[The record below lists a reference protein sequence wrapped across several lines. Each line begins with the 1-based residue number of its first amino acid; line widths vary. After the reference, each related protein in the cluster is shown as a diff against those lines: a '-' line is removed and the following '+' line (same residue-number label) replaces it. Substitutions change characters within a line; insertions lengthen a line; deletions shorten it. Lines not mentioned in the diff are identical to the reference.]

1 MNNILRKL
9 CAWICVP
16 IYNLIPSIY
25 KIFYNIASARFFDP
39 ENTDIVQKL
48 SQNLYVLISVIML
61 FGFSITILSAIVNPD
76 LISDNKKGV
85 PAMFK
90 RAIIGLALIV
100 IVPFGFDEM
109 YKIQNSVMS
118 NSLVEKII
126 VGADF
131 SCDKTKN
138 PDCEVG
144 QGGGQVIAGILIN
157 SVLRP
162 AEDKVMISA
171 DLQKEYTNM
180 VKSDITNITTIA
192 GEINVKRSDGG
203 STPEDED
210 YGFHFDSLIAI
221 IAGIGVDY
229 ILLIFAIDMAVRMF
243 KLAFLEITAPIS
255 IVSYV
260 AVGDKIFMSWLK
272 EVGKTFADVFIKIAS
287 IAFYLFLVSN
297 LSTFFAPFK
306 DESWGYILKA
316 FLIVGMLI
324 FVKQIPNMISAIFG
338 IEMKSQGGIGGRL
351 GQMAMVGDQAKKAWQ
366 GIKNVAGLGAAAAGL
381 GLATVA
387 NPLLGAAVGGAVA
400 ARHGWNK
407 GFGGHTAWK
416 NTETG
421 QKISAGAG
429 AAGAFLRGKNGI
441 AGVKD
446 AAKSWNDS
454 SFGQSHAAEKAY
466 AKSGKIQ
473 KRYNEKMGLDENGR
487 IKDGTLANVKTNYR
501 ENLAHDFN
509 SRVAGAMT
517 DKDTADM
524 KNAEISAIA
533 SSKDKVDSMFANMI
547 ENAKT
552 NEGKQ
557 KLADLKSSFDSGD
570 LSSEALRTHLKELCA
585 TGEVNKNGVI
595 DMAKETDKIEGY
607 INSSSDDR
615 ISGLI
620 DEHGN
625 LKMNGIGSISDDY
638 KSDASKAKAA
648 YDSIYNAQNDYTKS
662 QMDMYASTSSEII
675 NKQLKENKGSVNNAN
690 AYAEDIR
697 NLSVES
703 SSPSP
708 VESSSPS
715 YSGSGSGRGSSS
727 GESLNIDLSNFSD
740 TLETPQYVT
749 PAETKQKTGLNLNQ
763 QQVEKQKRDDEIAQ
777 AIDQIERDAA
787 SFDKPKLKL
796 KTETNDNKDK

>member
-39 ENTDIVQKL
+39 ENTDIIQKL

-157 SVLRP
+157 SVLHP
-162 AEDKVMISA
+162 ADDDVTIGV
-171 DLQKEYTNM
+171 DLQQAYTDM
-180 VKSDITNITTIA
+180 VQSDIGNITTIA
-192 GEINVKRSDGG
+192 GDINAKRTDGG
-203 STPEDED
+203 SSIEDED

-229 ILLIFAIDMAVRMF
+229 MLLIFAIDMAVRMF
-243 KLAFLEITAPIS
+243 KLAFMEITAPIS

-297 LSTFFAPFK
+297 IHDFFAPFK
-306 DESWGYILKA
+306 NESWGYVLKA

-381 GLATVA
+381 GLAAAA
-387 NPLLGAAVGGAVA
+387 NPLLGAAVGGAFA
-400 ARHGWNK
+400 AGKHGWNK
-407 GFGGHTAWK
+407 GFGGGKAWK
-416 NTETG
+416 DTKGG
-421 QKISAGAG
+421 QVLSAGAG

-446 AAKSWNDS
+446 AAKSWGES
-454 SFGQSHAAEKAY
+454 SIGQSHAAEKSY

-509 SRVAGAMT
+509 SKVAGAMT

-703 SSPSP
+703 SSPS
-708 VESSSPS
+708 

-740 TLETPQYVT
+740 TLETSQYVT
-749 PAETKQKTGLNLNQ
+749 PAETNQKTGLHLNQ
-763 QQVEKQKRDDEIAQ
+763 QKIAEDKLDEEVSNLMDKYDKM
-777 AIDQIERDAA
+777 DQQNSND
-787 SFDKPKLKL
+787 SDSGPKFKLK
-796 KTETNDNKDK
+796 KETNDNKDK

>member
-162 AEDKVMISA
+162 ADDNVVVGVK
-171 DLQKEYTNM
+171 LQEAYTDM
-180 VKSDITNITTIA
+180 VQSKIENITTIA
-192 GEINVKRSDGG
+192 SEINVKRIDGG
-203 STPEDED
+203 SSIEDED

-306 DESWGYILKA
+306 SESWGYVLKA

-407 GFGGHTAWK
+407 GFGGGKAWK
-416 NTETG
+416 DTKGG
-421 QKISAGAG
+421 QVLSAGAG

-446 AAKSWNDS
+446 AAKSWGDS
-454 SFGQSHAAEKAY
+454 SFAQSHSAEKNAIKNY
-466 AKSGKIQ
+466 ERDAKARKE
-473 KRYNEKMGLDENGR
+473 YNEKIGLDENGR
-487 IKDGTLANVKTNYR
+487 IIPGTLDTVKANYA
-501 ENLAHDFN
+501 ENLKKDLGKKAD
-509 SRVAGAMT
+509 SLVALQKADQ
-517 DKDTADM
+517 DKANITA
-524 KNAEISAIA
+524 AA
-533 SSKDKVDSMFANMI
+533 SSVQKVNSMLDEFMEHSSTKKGAQQI
-547 ENAKT
+547 
-552 NEGKQ
+552 
-557 KLADLKSSFDSGD
+557 ADLKSQFNGGKLTREGVRAKLEELCHAGEITEQGAVD
-570 LSSEALRTHLKELCA
+570 LSREVAKFENIVSSSNQDDIKGLVSVDDEGNHKLNIKGVDSCSKKYEAVAATAKADYDSVYSSLSESNKEKMDRYKSTSDAIVNETVRVSKQNDNNTEVELTEWA
-585 TGEVNKNGVI
+585 GRLSSPGGSQNNTTSNVTVSNDDTDDAFDAMMNAQIEVN
-595 DMAKETDKIEGY
+595 E
-607 INSSSDDR
+607 DR
-615 ISGLI
+615 L
-620 DEHGN
+620 
-625 LKMNGIGSISDDY
+625 
-638 KSDASKAKAA
+638 
-648 YDSIYNAQNDYTKS
+648 
-662 QMDMYASTSSEII
+662 
-675 NKQLKENKGSVNNAN
+675 NNAWEN
-690 AYAEDIR
+690 QTTDDTYRRGTYEPEKNNNSYDDNYDDIFADQYE
-697 NLSVES
+697 NNDSNTFN
-703 SSPSP
+703 
-708 VESSSPS
+708 
-715 YSGSGSGRGSSS
+715 GS
-727 GESLNIDLSNFSD
+727 
-740 TLETPQYVT
+740 
-749 PAETKQKTGLNLNQ
+749 
-763 QQVEKQKRDDEIAQ
+763 DE
-777 AIDQIERDAA
+777 
-787 SFDKPKLKL
+787 
-796 KTETNDNKDK
+796 

>member
-162 AEDKVMISA
+162 ADDNVVVGVK
-171 DLQKEYTNM
+171 LQEAYTDM
-180 VKSDITNITTIA
+180 VQSKIENITTIA
-192 GEINVKRSDGG
+192 SEINVKRVDGG
-203 STPEDED
+203 SSIEDED

-229 ILLIFAIDMAVRMF
+229 MLLIFAIDMAVRMF
-243 KLAFLEITAPIS
+243 KLAFMEITAPIS

-297 LSTFFAPFK
+297 IHDFFAPFK
-306 DESWGYILKA
+306 NESWGYVLKA

-381 GLATVA
+381 GLAAAA
-387 NPLLGAAVGGAVA
+387 NPLLGAAVGGAFA
-400 ARHGWNK
+400 AGKHGWNK
-407 GFGGHTAWK
+407 GFGGGKAWK
-416 NTETG
+416 DTKGG
-421 QKISAGAG
+421 QVLSAGAG

-446 AAKSWNDS
+446 AAKSWGES
-454 SFGQSHAAEKAY
+454 SIGQSHAAEKSY

-509 SRVAGAMT
+509 SKVAGAMT

-703 SSPSP
+703 SSPS
-708 VESSSPS
+708 

-740 TLETPQYVT
+740 TLETSQYVT
-749 PAETKQKTGLNLNQ
+749 PAETNQKTGLHLNQ
-763 QQVEKQKRDDEIAQ
+763 QKIAEDKLDEEVSNLMDKYDKM
-777 AIDQIERDAA
+777 DQQNSNNSD
-787 SFDKPKLKL
+787 SGPKFKLK
-796 KTETNDNKDK
+796 KETNDNKDK

>member
-162 AEDKVMISA
+162 ADDNVTIGV
-171 DLQKEYTNM
+171 DLQQAYTDM
-180 VKSDITNITTIA
+180 VQSDIGNITTIA
-192 GEINVKRSDGG
+192 GDINAKRTDGG
-203 STPEDED
+203 SSIEDED

-272 EVGKTFADVFIKIAS
+272 EVGKTFAEVFIKIAS

-306 DESWGYILKA
+306 DESWGYVLKA

-407 GFGGHTAWK
+407 GFGGGKAWK
-416 NTETG
+416 DTKGG
-421 QKISAGAG
+421 QVLSAGAG

-446 AAKSWNDS
+446 AAKSWGDS
-454 SFGQSHAAEKAY
+454 SFAQSHAAEKSY

-533 SSKDKVDSMFANMI
+533 SSKDKVDNMFANMI

-552 NEGKQ
+552 NKGKQ
-557 KLADLKSSFDSGD
+557 TLADLKSSFDSGD
-570 LSSEALRTHLKELCA
+570 LSSEALRTHLKELCT

-607 INSSSDDR
+607 INSSSDER
-615 ISGLI
+615 INGLI

-648 YDSIYNAQNDYTKS
+648 YDSIYNAQSDYTKS

-675 NKQLKENKGSVNNAN
+675 NKQLKENKASVNNAN

-703 SSPSP
+703 SSPS
-708 VESSSPS
+708 S
-715 YSGSGSGRGSSS
+715 YAGSGRSGGSSS

-740 TLETPQYVT
+740 TLETSQYVT
-749 PAETKQKTGLNLNQ
+749 PAETNQKTGLHLNQ
-763 QQVEKQKRDDEIAQ
+763 QKIAEDKLDEEVSNLMDKYDKM
-777 AIDQIERDAA
+777 DQQNSNNSD
-787 SFDKPKLKL
+787 SGPKFKLK
-796 KTETNDNKDK
+796 KETNDNKDK

>member
-39 ENTDIVQKL
+39 ENTDIIQKL

-131 SCDKTKN
+131 SCDRTKN

-157 SVLRP
+157 SVLHP
-162 AEDKVMISA
+162 ADDDVTIGV
-171 DLQKEYTNM
+171 DLQQAYTDM
-180 VKSDITNITTIA
+180 VQSDIGNITTIA
-192 GEINVKRSDGG
+192 GDINAKRTDGG
-203 STPEDED
+203 SSIEDED

-229 ILLIFAIDMAVRMF
+229 MLLIFAIDMAVRMF
-243 KLAFLEITAPIS
+243 KLAFMEITAPIS

-297 LSTFFAPFK
+297 IHDFFAPFK
-306 DESWGYILKA
+306 NESWGYVLKA

-381 GLATVA
+381 GLAAAA
-387 NPLLGAAVGGAVA
+387 NPLLGAAVGGAFA
-400 ARHGWNK
+400 AGKHGWNK
-407 GFGGHTAWK
+407 GFGGGKAWK
-416 NTETG
+416 DTKGG
-421 QKISAGAG
+421 QVLSAGAG

-446 AAKSWNDS
+446 AAKSWGES
-454 SFGQSHAAEKAY
+454 SIGQSHAAEKSY

-509 SRVAGAMT
+509 SKVAGAMT

-533 SSKDKVDSMFANMI
+533 SSKDKVDNMFTNMI

-552 NEGKQ
+552 NKGKQ
-557 KLADLKSSFDSGD
+557 TLADLKSSFDSGD

-703 SSPSP
+703 SSPS
-708 VESSSPS
+708 
-715 YSGSGSGRGSSS
+715 YSGSGSGRGASS

-749 PAETKQKTGLNLNQ
+749 PAETNQKTGLHLNQ
-763 QQVEKQKRDDEIAQ
+763 QKIAEDKLDEEVSNLMDKYDKM
-777 AIDQIERDAA
+777 DQQNSNNSD
-787 SFDKPKLKL
+787 SGPKFKLK
-796 KTETNDNKDK
+796 KETNDNKDK

>member
-157 SVLRP
+157 SVLHP
-162 AEDKVMISA
+162 ADDDVTIGV
-171 DLQKEYTNM
+171 DLQQAYTDM
-180 VKSDITNITTIA
+180 VQSDIGNITTIA
-192 GEINVKRSDGG
+192 GDINAKRTDGG
-203 STPEDED
+203 SSIEDED

-229 ILLIFAIDMAVRMF
+229 MLLIFAIDMAVRMF
-243 KLAFLEITAPIS
+243 KLAFMEITAPIS

-297 LSTFFAPFK
+297 IHDFFAPFK
-306 DESWGYILKA
+306 NESWGYVLKA

-381 GLATVA
+381 GLAAAA
-387 NPLLGAAVGGAVA
+387 NPLLGAAVGGAFA
-400 ARHGWNK
+400 AGKHGWNK
-407 GFGGHTAWK
+407 GFGGGKAWK
-416 NTETG
+416 DTKGG
-421 QKISAGAG
+421 QVLSAGAG

-446 AAKSWNDS
+446 AAKSWGES
-454 SFGQSHAAEKAY
+454 SIGQSHAAEKSY
-466 AKSGKIQ
+466 AKSGKIK

-509 SRVAGAMT
+509 SKVAGAMT

-607 INSSSDDR
+607 INSSSDER

-703 SSPSP
+703 SSPS
-708 VESSSPS
+708 

-740 TLETPQYVT
+740 TLETSQYVT
-749 PAETKQKTGLNLNQ
+749 PAETNQKTGLHLNQ
-763 QQVEKQKRDDEIAQ
+763 QKIAEDKLDEEVSNLMDKYDKM
-777 AIDQIERDAA
+777 DQQNSNNSD
-787 SFDKPKLKL
+787 SGPKFKLK
-796 KTETNDNKDK
+796 KETNDNKDK

>member
-39 ENTDIVQKL
+39 ENTDIIQKL

-157 SVLRP
+157 SVLHP
-162 AEDKVMISA
+162 ADDDVTIGV
-171 DLQKEYTNM
+171 DLQQAYTDM
-180 VKSDITNITTIA
+180 VQSDIGNITTIA
-192 GEINVKRSDGG
+192 GDINAKRTDGG
-203 STPEDED
+203 SSIEDED

-229 ILLIFAIDMAVRMF
+229 MLLIFAIDMAVRMF
-243 KLAFLEITAPIS
+243 KLAFMEITAPIS

-297 LSTFFAPFK
+297 IHDFFAPFK
-306 DESWGYILKA
+306 NESWGYVLKA

-381 GLATVA
+381 GLAAAA
-387 NPLLGAAVGGAVA
+387 NPLLGAAVGGAFA
-400 ARHGWNK
+400 AGKHGWNK
-407 GFGGHTAWK
+407 GFGGGKAWK
-416 NTETG
+416 DTKGG
-421 QKISAGAG
+421 QVLSAGAG

-446 AAKSWNDS
+446 AAKSWGES
-454 SFGQSHAAEKAY
+454 SIGQSHAAEKSY

-509 SRVAGAMT
+509 SKVAGAMT

-697 NLSVES
+697 NLSVEF
-703 SSPSP
+703 
-708 VESSSPS
+708 SSPS

-749 PAETKQKTGLNLNQ
+749 PAETNQKTGLHLNQ
-763 QQVEKQKRDDEIAQ
+763 QKIAEDKLDEEVSNLMDKYDKM
-777 AIDQIERDAA
+777 DQQNSNNSD
-787 SFDKPKLKL
+787 SGPKFKLK
-796 KTETNDNKDK
+796 KETNDNKDK

>member
-39 ENTDIVQKL
+39 ENTDIIQKL

-157 SVLRP
+157 SVLHP
-162 AEDKVMISA
+162 ADDDVTIGV
-171 DLQKEYTNM
+171 DLQQAYTDM
-180 VKSDITNITTIA
+180 VQSDIGNITTIA
-192 GEINVKRSDGG
+192 GDINAKRTDGG
-203 STPEDED
+203 SSIEDED

-229 ILLIFAIDMAVRMF
+229 MLLIFAIDMAVRMF
-243 KLAFLEITAPIS
+243 KLAFMEITAPIS

-297 LSTFFAPFK
+297 IHDFFAPFK
-306 DESWGYILKA
+306 NESWGYVLKA

-381 GLATVA
+381 GLAAAA
-387 NPLLGAAVGGAVA
+387 NPLLGAAVGGAFA
-400 ARHGWNK
+400 AGKHGWNK
-407 GFGGHTAWK
+407 GFGGGKAWK
-416 NTETG
+416 DTKGG
-421 QKISAGAG
+421 QVLSAGAG

-446 AAKSWNDS
+446 AAKSWGES
-454 SFGQSHAAEKAY
+454 SIGQSHAAEKSY

-509 SRVAGAMT
+509 SKVAGAMT

-703 SSPSP
+703 SSPS
-708 VESSSPS
+708 

-740 TLETPQYVT
+740 TLETSQYVT
-749 PAETKQKTGLNLNQ
+749 PAETNQKTGLHLNQ
-763 QQVEKQKRDDEIAQ
+763 QKIAEDKLDEEVSNLMDKYDKM
-777 AIDQIERDAA
+777 DQQNSNNSD
-787 SFDKPKLKL
+787 SGPKFKLK
-796 KTETNDNKDK
+796 KETNDNKDK

>member
-25 KIFYNIASARFFDP
+25 KIFYNIASARFFNP
-39 ENTDIVQKL
+39 ENTDIIQKL

-157 SVLRP
+157 SVLHP
-162 AEDKVMISA
+162 ADDDVTIGV
-171 DLQKEYTNM
+171 DLQQAYTDM
-180 VKSDITNITTIA
+180 VQSDIGNITTIA
-192 GEINVKRSDGG
+192 GDINAKRTDGG
-203 STPEDED
+203 SSIEDED

-229 ILLIFAIDMAVRMF
+229 MLLIFAIDMAVRMF
-243 KLAFLEITAPIS
+243 KLAFMEITAPIS

-297 LSTFFAPFK
+297 IHDFFAPFK
-306 DESWGYILKA
+306 NESWRYVLKA

-381 GLATVA
+381 GLAAAA
-387 NPLLGAAVGGAVA
+387 NPLLGAAVGGAFA
-400 ARHGWNK
+400 AGKHGWNK
-407 GFGGHTAWK
+407 GFGGGKAWK
-416 NTETG
+416 DTKGG
-421 QKISAGAG
+421 QVLSAGAG

-446 AAKSWNDS
+446 AAKSWGES
-454 SFGQSHAAEKAY
+454 SIGQSHAAEKSY

-509 SRVAGAMT
+509 SKVAGAMT

-703 SSPSP
+703 SSPS
-708 VESSSPS
+708 

-740 TLETPQYVT
+740 TLETSQYVT
-749 PAETKQKTGLNLNQ
+749 PAETNQKTGLHLNQ
-763 QQVEKQKRDDEIAQ
+763 QKIAEDKLDEEVSNLMDKYDKM
-777 AIDQIERDAA
+777 DQQNSNNSD
-787 SFDKPKLKL
+787 SGPKFKLK
-796 KTETNDNKDK
+796 KETNDNKDK

>member
-1 MNNILRKL
+1 MSNILRKL

-16 IYNLIPSIY
+16 IYNLIPNIY
-25 KIFYNIASARFFDP
+25 SIFYNIASARFFDP

-162 AEDKVMISA
+162 ADDNVVVGVK
-171 DLQKEYTNM
+171 LQEAYTNM
-180 VKSDITNITTIA
+180 VQSKIENITTIA
-192 GEINVKRSDGG
+192 SEINVKRVDGG
-203 STPEDED
+203 SSIEDED

-272 EVGKTFADVFIKIAS
+272 EVGKTFAEVFIKIAS

-306 DESWGYILKA
+306 DESWGYVLKA

-366 GIKNVAGLGAAAAGL
+366 IMR
-381 GLATVA
+381 
-387 NPLLGAAVGGAVA
+387 NPLA
-400 ARHGWNK
+400 
-407 GFGGHTAWK
+407 
-416 NTETG
+416 
-421 QKISAGAG
+421 AG
-429 AAGAFLRGKNGI
+429 AAIGSGVGGIVSHAGIGAVRSIQRGKALAEQIRDKGGKAAGFRGLL
-441 AGVKD
+441 AGV
-446 AAKSWNDS
+446 AVGAGGMVGSALTTP
-454 SFGQSHAAEKAY
+454 GALVRGV
-466 AKSGKIQ
+466 KSG
-473 KRYNEKMGLDENGR
+473 
-487 IKDGTLANVKTNYR
+487 ATNK
-501 ENLAHDFN
+501 NL
-509 SRVAGAMT
+509 
-517 DKDTADM
+517 
-524 KNAEISAIA
+524 SAIGNE
-533 SSKDKVDSMFANMI
+533 VDRYDDTHPEGSTFLGRTK
-547 ENAKT
+547 ENAKSFV
-552 NEGKQ
+552 GW
-557 KLADLKSSFDSGD
+557 KSSAASELAKLDKEKVRIDAEIDYNNSIQQMSKSIKDAVKNSITKSDSKIDMGLVTTDKNGKMIAYTGNYNQIQERINAERNAAANLTGQARTDEFARLSKVESLLNKQRGDLERTYLNDVLDNTSPNHAKAISDLGPGTTNTILQQKSEFEARTGTIMKDADFLKQANDAAGKALYEGTDSLYSQQARNQEERRERDSSGD
-570 LSSEALRTHLKELCA
+570 LTKY
-585 TGEVNKNGVI
+585 G
-595 DMAKETDKIEGY
+595 
-607 INSSSDDR
+607 
-615 ISGLI
+615 
-620 DEHGN
+620 
-625 LKMNGIGSISDDY
+625 KMV
-638 KSDASKAKAA
+638 
-648 YDSIYNAQNDYTKS
+648 QNDNAVKS
-662 QMDMYASTSSEII
+662 RNNGSKSE
-675 NKQLKENKGSVNNAN
+675 KK
-690 AYAEDIR
+690 
-697 NLSVES
+697 
-703 SSPSP
+703 
-708 VESSSPS
+708 
-715 YSGSGSGRGSSS
+715 
-727 GESLNIDLSNFSD
+727 
-740 TLETPQYVT
+740 
-749 PAETKQKTGLNLNQ
+749 
-763 QQVEKQKRDDEIAQ
+763 
-777 AIDQIERDAA
+777 
-787 SFDKPKLKL
+787 
-796 KTETNDNKDK
+796 

>member
-39 ENTDIVQKL
+39 ENTDIIQKL

-157 SVLRP
+157 SVLHP
-162 AEDKVMISA
+162 ADDDVTIGV
-171 DLQKEYTNM
+171 DLQQAYTDM
-180 VKSDITNITTIA
+180 VQSDIGNITTIA
-192 GEINVKRSDGG
+192 GDINAKRTDGG
-203 STPEDED
+203 SSIEDED

-229 ILLIFAIDMAVRMF
+229 MLLIFAIDMAVRMF
-243 KLAFLEITAPIS
+243 KLAFMEITAPIS

-297 LSTFFAPFK
+297 IHDFFAPFK
-306 DESWGYILKA
+306 NESWGYVLKA

-381 GLATVA
+381 GLAAAA
-387 NPLLGAAVGGAVA
+387 NPLLGAAVGGAFA
-400 ARHGWNK
+400 AGKHGWNK
-407 GFGGHTAWK
+407 GFGGGKAWK
-416 NTETG
+416 DTKGG
-421 QKISAGAG
+421 QVLSAGAG

-446 AAKSWNDS
+446 AAKSWGES
-454 SFGQSHAAEKAY
+454 SIGQSHAAEKSY

-509 SRVAGAMT
+509 SKVAGAMT

-533 SSKDKVDSMFANMI
+533 SSKDKVDNMFTNMI

-552 NEGKQ
+552 NKGKQ
-557 KLADLKSSFDSGD
+557 TLADLKSSFDSGD

-703 SSPSP
+703 SSPS
-708 VESSSPS
+708 
-715 YSGSGSGRGSSS
+715 YSGSGSGRGASS

-749 PAETKQKTGLNLNQ
+749 PAETNQKTGLHLNQ
-763 QQVEKQKRDDEIAQ
+763 QKIAEDKLDEEVSNLMDKYDKM
-777 AIDQIERDAA
+777 DQQNSNNSD
-787 SFDKPKLKL
+787 SGPKFKLK
-796 KTETNDNKDK
+796 KETNDNKDK

>member
-157 SVLRP
+157 SVLHP
-162 AEDKVMISA
+162 ADDDVTIGV
-171 DLQKEYTNM
+171 DLQQAYTDM
-180 VKSDITNITTIA
+180 VQSDIGNITTIA
-192 GEINVKRSDGG
+192 GDINVKRTDGG
-203 STPEDED
+203 SSIEDED

-229 ILLIFAIDMAVRMF
+229 MLLIFAIDMAVRMF
-243 KLAFLEITAPIS
+243 KLAFMEITAPIS

-297 LSTFFAPFK
+297 IHDFFAPFK
-306 DESWGYILKA
+306 NESWGYVLKA

-381 GLATVA
+381 GLAAAA
-387 NPLLGAAVGGAVA
+387 NPLLGAAVGGAFA
-400 ARHGWNK
+400 AGKHGWNK
-407 GFGGHTAWK
+407 GFGGGKAWK
-416 NTETG
+416 DTKGG
-421 QKISAGAG
+421 QVLSAGAG

-446 AAKSWNDS
+446 AAKSWGES
-454 SFGQSHAAEKAY
+454 SIGQSHAAEKSY

-509 SRVAGAMT
+509 SKVAGAMT

-703 SSPSP
+703 SSPS
-708 VESSSPS
+708 

-740 TLETPQYVT
+740 TLETSQYVT
-749 PAETKQKTGLNLNQ
+749 PAETNQKTGLHLNQ
-763 QQVEKQKRDDEIAQ
+763 QKIAEDKLDEEVSNLMDKYDKM
-777 AIDQIERDAA
+777 DQQNSNNSD
-787 SFDKPKLKL
+787 SGPKFKLK
-796 KTETNDNKDK
+796 KETNDNKDK

>member
-157 SVLRP
+157 SVLHP
-162 AEDKVMISA
+162 ADDDVTIGV
-171 DLQKEYTNM
+171 DLQQAYTDM
-180 VKSDITNITTIA
+180 VQSDIGNITTIA
-192 GEINVKRSDGG
+192 GDINAKRTDGG
-203 STPEDED
+203 SSIEDED

-229 ILLIFAIDMAVRMF
+229 MLLIFAIDMAVRMF
-243 KLAFLEITAPIS
+243 KLAFMEITAPIS

-297 LSTFFAPFK
+297 IHDFFAPFK
-306 DESWGYILKA
+306 NESWRYVLKA

-381 GLATVA
+381 GLAAAA
-387 NPLLGAAVGGAVA
+387 NPLLGAAVGGAFA
-400 ARHGWNK
+400 AGKHGWNK
-407 GFGGHTAWK
+407 GFGGGKAWK
-416 NTETG
+416 DTKGG
-421 QKISAGAG
+421 QVLSAGAG

-446 AAKSWNDS
+446 AAKSLGES
-454 SFGQSHAAEKAY
+454 SIGQSHAAEKAY
-466 AKSGKIQ
+466 VKSGKIQ

-487 IKDGTLANVKTNYR
+487 IKDGTLENVKTNYR

-509 SRVAGAMT
+509 SRVADAMT
-517 DKDTADM
+517 KKDTADM

-547 ENAKT
+547 ENAST
-552 NEGKQ
+552 NKGKQ
-557 KLADLKSSFDSGD
+557 TLADLKSNFDSGK
-570 LSSEALRTHLKELCA
+570 LSSENLRAELKKLCA
-585 TGEVNKNGVI
+585 TGEINKNGAI

-607 INSSSDDR
+607 INSSSDAEIRSLNKDGLLQMNDIGR
-615 ISGLI
+615 IS
-620 DEHGN
+620 DKYE
-625 LKMNGIGSISDDY
+625 
-638 KSDASKAKAA
+638 SDASKAKAA
-648 YDSIYNAQNDYTKS
+648 YDSIYNAQSDYTKS

-675 NKQLKENKGSVNNAN
+675 NKQLKENKGSVNNAG
-690 AYAEDIR
+690 AYAADISG
-697 NLSVES
+697 LQVTS
-703 SSPSP
+703 SSPS
-708 VESSSPS
+708 S
-715 YSGSGSGRGSSS
+715 YAGSGRGGGSSS

-749 PAETKQKTGLNLNQ
+749 PAETNQKTGLHLNQ
-763 QQVEKQKRDDEIAQ
+763 QKIAEDKLDEEVSNLMDKYDKM
-777 AIDQIERDAA
+777 DQQNSNNSD
-787 SFDKPKLKL
+787 SGPKFKLK
-796 KTETNDNKDK
+796 KETNDNKDK